1 MKQMFLCIV
10 SLFSLILLNDE
21 QDEETRG
28 LIRKPKS

>member
-1 MKQMFLCIV
+1 MKQTFLCIV
-10 SLFSLILLNDE
+10 SRFILTLLNDE